1 VLYYFAREAAGAVGT
16 RHSPRPL
23 LGERLTHHSGASRR
37 ESAELCLPSLRGAKR
52 QSNPFL
58 LWLWIASRSLSSG
71 AHSRDPVARND
82 NFNTLCF

>member
-1 VLYYFAREAAGAVGT
+1 M
-16 RHSPRPL
+16 HD
-23 LGERLTHHSGASRR
+23 SGASRR

-52 QSNPFL
+52 QSNPLSPL

-82 NFNTLCF
+82 NFNTLCFQAV